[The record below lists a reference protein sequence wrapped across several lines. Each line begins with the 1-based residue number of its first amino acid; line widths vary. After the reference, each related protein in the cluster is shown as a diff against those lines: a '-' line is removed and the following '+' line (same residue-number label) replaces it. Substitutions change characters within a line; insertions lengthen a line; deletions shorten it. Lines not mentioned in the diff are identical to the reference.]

1 MVNSI
6 IDGISMKLN
15 EIFGDSY
22 EIYSEARDQG
32 FNEPCFFIYLL
43 NSTNTPKL
51 KNRFYREYT
60 FEIRYFPSLSNKKNK
75 EINDINEKL
84 IDGLEYISLNESLV
98 RGSKINSEVFSNV
111 LHFFINYNVFVVKD
125 KVKDESIE
133 SISIKQIIKR

>member
-32 FNEPCFFIYLL
+32 FNEPCFFISLL

-84 IDGLEYISLNESLV
+84 INGLEYISLNESLV